1 MVAVV
6 VVLMVVAVAVAA
18 AAAVVGIVWRQHQ
31 GRLAVEDGA
40 APSASITPKKNLV
53 CKIISGVAQWLACW
67 AHTPKVRG
75 SKPRSA
81 NVTVE
86 RPGASSG
93 GVVRRVARARFFAR
107 DFQRPL

>member
-1 MVAVV
+1 MVVA
-6 VVLMVVAVAVAA
+6 VLMVVAVAV

-67 AHTPKVRG
+67 AHNPKVRG